1 MSSTILR
8 EATAQPWRITPLF
21 APRLDDAPLE
31 SAFRESAP
39 PDPAEVLAAAR
50 AQAEE
55 LVAAAKAQAEVVLE
69 RARDEARQL
78 HEAAYREGNDEGRAA
93 GRSEFVQQQRQAG
106 DLCTGLRSAYEQFCL
121 DQAPA
126 LASLAADAAAVML
139 GEELSLNP
147 ERILSIVRRALDQVT
162 SSTEVTVRLNPQDAS
177 LLRGHPALNDPIFSS
192 GVQVVS
198 DDAIEPGGCRLE
210 SDQGEVDATVGAR
223 TDLLRECLDD
233 AFARTAA

>member
-1 MSSTILR
+1 MSSIILR
-8 EATAQPWRITPLF
+8 EAAAQPWRISPLLT
-21 APRLDDAPLE
+21 PRLDDAPLE
-31 SAFRESAP
+31 VAL
-39 PDPAEVLAAAR
+39 PDPAEILAAAR

-55 LVAAAKAQAEVVLE
+55 LVAAARAQAEVLLD

-93 GRSEFVQQQRQAG
+93 GRAEFVQQQRQAG
-106 DLCTGLRSAYEQFCL
+106 DLCAGLRSAYEQFCF

-126 LASLAADAAAVML
+126 LAALAADAAAVML

-147 ERILSIVRRALDQVT
+147 ERVLSIVRRALDQVT
-162 SSTEVTVRLNPQDAS
+162 TNSEVIVRLNPQDAS

-198 DDAIEPGGCRLE
+198 DDTIEPGGCRLE
-210 SDQGEVDATVGAR
+210 SEQGEVDATVGAR

-233 AFARTAA
+233 AFAGTAA